1 MTAHRR
7 LLVGLAAFGTAV
19 LAGCATPPPFR
30 VPTGLNVPAKEQVA
44 SEQELD
50 ASGDLHRT
58 LTQAETPRID
68 DLGPSAAG
76 TQIHDALPPMGT
88 APVSVNVQN
97 VPVPVFANEVFGNL
111 LGVNMTMTPEVSK
124 LQDLVTLRTEARQ
137 RPQDLFLLT
146 RQLLAEYGVSVTVEG
161 KLVRLATGATAS
173 SASPPLIFSGNA
185 LPQVPASHRP
195 VFQLVELSVVRS
207 GDAVRWLSTIF
218 GQDIKVLDE
227 SGRNS
232 IVISGKPEQVRQAVE
247 ALRVF
252 DRPLMRGRLSMR
264 LEPAFLSAEQ
274 LSDRLVDV
282 LNVQGYGAN
291 RTVGSPSSIIAL
303 PIAATNS
310 VLVFASSQKAL
321 DYAVSWARELDK
333 PSKQAG
339 AQSLFYYQVKNTKA
353 SDIATVLSGGRAGAP
368 AGGDTPAAGA
378 PATPASTTAAPQS
391 SSSGIKGSLQVDE
404 PRNALIYQ
412 GEPAQWERMLT
423 LIRQMDKAPRQVMI
437 EVTIAEITLSN
448 TTDVGINWFALHG
461 FGRFNGKIWSGP
473 GAGGTD
479 SATVGSGLTWL
490 LNDAAGQNRA
500 VLKAMAQD
508 SRVNILSTPRLMV
521 KSGSEA
527 SMDVGDEIPTVSMTT
542 TSGQQSGGSTNLLQ
556 SIQYRKTGV
565 LLKIK
570 PTVYSDNRVDIDLSQ
585 EVSKASD
592 DAPSQST
599 AASAASPTIRNRVL
613 TTSLTLKDGET
624 IIMGGLMSSDNSDG
638 NSGVPLVKDIPLL
651 GNLFKSR
658 KKVTEKKELVLVIVP
673 YIVEND
679 EHAAAVSQAIMDRA
693 EFLELEQFPKRTPTK
708 PETQTSSPRP

>member
-1 MTAHRR
+1 MIVHRR
-7 LLVGLAAFGTAV
+7 LLVSLAAFGTAL

-30 VPTGLNVPAKEQVA
+30 VPTGLDVPAKEQIA
-44 SEQELD
+44 AEQELD
-50 ASGDLHRT
+50 SSGDLHRT
-58 LTQAETPRID
+58 LTQVETPRIE

-88 APVSVNVQN
+88 TPVSVNVQN

-111 LGVNMTMTPEVSK
+111 LGLNMTMTPEVSK

-137 RPQDLFLLT
+137 KPQDLFLLT
-146 RQLLAEYGVSVTVEG
+146 RQLLAEYGVAVTVEG
-161 KLVRLATGATAS
+161 KLVRLATGATS
-173 SASPPLIFSGNA
+173 NSASPPLIFSGNA

-195 VFQLVELSVVRS
+195 VFQLIELDVVRS
-207 GDAVRWLSTIF
+207 GDAARWLSTIF

-232 IVISGKPEQVRQAVE
+232 IVVSGKPEQVRQAVE

-291 RTVGSPSSIIAL
+291 RSVGSPSSIIAL

-310 VLVFASSQKAL
+310 VLIFASTQKAL

-353 SDIATVLSGGRAGAP
+353 SDIANVLSGGRVNSP
-368 AGGDTPAAGA
+368 ASADTSAAGA
-378 PATPASTTAAPQS
+378 APAPTNPNTTPQS
-391 SSSGIKGSLQVDE
+391 SSGMKGFLQVDE

-448 TTDVGINWFALHG
+448 TTDVGLNWFALHG
-461 FGRFNGKIWSGP
+461 FGRFNGKLWSGS
-473 GAGGTD
+473 GAGGTEPV
-479 SATVGSGLTWL
+479 AVGSGLTWL
-490 LNDAAGQNRA
+490 LSDAAGQNRA

-542 TSGQQSGGSTNLLQ
+542 TSGQQTGGSSNLLQ

-613 TTSLTLKDGET
+613 NTSLTLKDGET

-638 NSGVPLVKDIPLL
+638 NTGVPLVKDIPLL

-693 EFLELEQFPKRTPTK
+693 EFLELEQFPKRAPAN
-708 PETQTSSPRP
+708 PETQTPPPRR

>member
-1 MTAHRR
+1 
-7 LLVGLAAFGTAV
+7 
-19 LAGCATPPPFR
+19 
-30 VPTGLNVPAKEQVA
+30 
-44 SEQELD
+44 
-50 ASGDLHRT
+50 
-58 LTQAETPRID
+58 
-68 DLGPSAAG
+68 
-76 TQIHDALPPMGT
+76 
-88 APVSVNVQN
+88 
-97 VPVPVFANEVFGNL
+97 
-111 LGVNMTMTPEVSK
+111 
-124 LQDLVTLRTEARQ
+124 
-137 RPQDLFLLT
+137 
-146 RQLLAEYGVSVTVEG
+146 
-161 KLVRLATGATAS
+161 
-173 SASPPLIFSGNA
+173 
-185 LPQVPASHRP
+185 
-195 VFQLVELSVVRS
+195 
-207 GDAVRWLSTIF
+207 
-218 GQDIKVLDE
+218 
-227 SGRNS
+227 
-232 IVISGKPEQVRQAVE
+232 
-247 ALRVF
+247 
-252 DRPLMRGRLSMR
+252 
-264 LEPAFLSAEQ
+264 
-274 LSDRLVDV
+274 
-282 LNVQGYGAN
+282 
-291 RTVGSPSSIIAL
+291 
-303 PIAATNS
+303 
-310 VLVFASSQKAL
+310 
-321 DYAVSWARELDK
+321 
-333 PSKQAG
+333 
-339 AQSLFYYQVKNTKA
+339 
-353 SDIATVLSGGRAGAP
+353 
-368 AGGDTPAAGA
+368 
-378 PATPASTTAAPQS
+378 
-391 SSSGIKGSLQVDE
+391 VDE

-693 EFLELEQFPKRTPTK
+693 EFLELEQFPKRTPAN